1 MTTVEL
7 LEWGY
12 YTLKDQLK
20 FGLPEE
26 IAITRREVRVRGVLK
41 DAIEQVKELNS
52 KIESLESKI
61 EELTTALKEYEDYD
75 GHGVPNKAGAVLNFI
90 KD

>member
-26 IAITRREVRVRGVLK
+26 VAIVRREMRVRGVLK
-41 DAIEQVKELNS
+41 DAIEQVKAKDKE
-52 KIESLESKI
+52 I
-61 EELTTALKEYEDYD
+61 EELKRKLDDATRTNP
-75 GHGVPNKAGAVLNFI
+75 VS
-90 KD
+90 